1 MQENNPLKNR
11 FENFSAEPRPEVWN
25 RIEAELDNKPKRR
38 FVLWWW
44 SAAALL
50 IIGIGTIIFMNASTR
65 EADKLISSQE
75 NSDVQV
81 KLNSGV
87 SDDNQTEQSDGGLDL
102 KENATVSEKSTYPS
116 KTSQSEKSSSSKKST
131 IKTASTTNVSS
142 KKNKLNSESSLVELE
157 PEVDEILIL
166 DILPIPSEISNHSD
180 STLHENKPE
189 NQPVL
194 IGDSPFQK
202 TINDGVKLSRWS
214 VILNGGIYRTSEYH
228 MDYSFAGPVIQND
241 LSSGIPVVINESFQN
256 YMSPFSRSIAH
267 SIGADL
273 AYSLSC
279 RWQLR
284 TGFNLLMYRT
294 KFGNENFTQRGSN
307 YFQLAF
313 GADYSVLQIKRF
325 KWQIGTGI
333 GTGLLR
339 NQTQAGVEN
348 HWRSEWNLNTALS
361 YSINSKIAIRVQPTS
376 RVIISDTQVG
386 GFGKLSKWYH
396 GGNIGV
402 TWNL

>member
-50 IIGIGTIIFMNASTR
+50 IIGIGSIIFMNSSTR
-65 EADKLISSQE
+65 EADKVVSSQE

-87 SDDNQTEQSDGGLDL
+87 SNDYQTEQSGEGLDS
-102 KENATVSEKSTYPS
+102 KENATVPEKSTYPS
-116 KTSQSEKSSSSKKST
+116 KTSQSEKSSSSKKTT

-142 KKNKLNSESSLVELE
+142 KKKKPNSQKSIDELE
-157 PEVDEILIL
+157 PKDDEILIL
-166 DILPIPSEISNHSD
+166 DILPIPSGISNHSD

-194 IGDSPFQK
+194 IGDSPIEK
-202 TINDGVKLSRWS
+202 TISDEVKLSRWS
-214 VILNGGIYRTSEYH
+214 VILNGGIYRTGLYGTESNFSGNVS
-228 MDYSFAGPVIQND
+228 MSDV
-241 LSSGIPVVINESFQN
+241 SSGIPIASNEAFQN
-256 YMSPFSRSIAH
+256 YFPPYSRIIVH

-279 RWQLR
+279 KWQIR
-284 TGFNLLMYRT
+284 TGFNMLMYRT
-294 KFGNENFTQRGSN
+294 KFVDESFTQRGSN

-313 GADYSVLQIKRF
+313 GGDYSVLQIKRF

-339 NQTQAGVEN
+339 NQVLGGVEN

-396 GGNIGV
+396 GGSIGL